1 MLKNKTTANKNLPL
15 ISNIVHHKNNLPV

>member
-1 MLKNKTTANKNLPL
+1 MLKNKTTANKYLPL